1 MCVVLQRYRVT
12 SPRQRRAHTSSMR
25 GDSVQAVLHRRGDT
39 QQSIA
44 ASKERGGGRR
54 CSRSRFADTRQL
66 SAQSPRAV
74 VAARFV
80 RQSDKWR
87 TQVCTLCEQVAAAQY
102 SMLLRRHRLRVELT
116 LVRVPPDVG
125 RCRENPKPALRV
137 GKRRLS
143 INVRR
148 ARKFSEKLGTES
160 SISNNT
166 RAGQA
171 AQCATPNG

>member
-1 MCVVLQRYRVT
+1 MWCCSVIGSR
-12 SPRQRRAHTSSMR
+12 RRASAARTH
-25 GDSVQAVLHRRGDT
+25 QACAATACRRFC
-39 QQSIA
+39 IA
-44 ASKERGGGRR
+44 AVTHNSRLQHQKSGAAADAAAEADSPTRVNLAHSRR
-54 CSRSRFADTRQL
+54 VRSLLLD
-66 SAQSPRAV
+66 SCVRAI
-74 VAARFV
+74 
-80 RQSDKWR
+80 KWR
-87 TQVCTLCEQVAAAQY
+87 TQVCTLCEQVAAAQF
-102 SMLLRRHRLRVELT
+102 SMLLRRYRLRVELT